1 MSSTII
7 RKMRAEDLS
16 QVCEIEKDN
25 FSLPWSEKSF
35 SESMERKDTVFLTAI
50 VSGEVAGYIG
60 CYCIAGTGEITNV
73 AVKAS
78 FRRRGI
84 GGMLLEKL
92 YEEGAA
98 LETYEFFL
106 EVRESNEAAIALY
119 SRQGFVK
126 TGIRKNFYEK
136 PVENA
141 VIMWKYETNCCHQF
155 PLGMRNENNYD

>member
-1 MSSTII
+1 MSNVTI
-7 RKMRAEDLS
+7 RTMQAEDLP

-25 FSLPWSEKSF
+25 FSIPWSEKSF
-35 SESMERKDTVFLTAI
+35 LESMERKDTVFLAAH
-50 VSGEVAGYIG
+50 VSGEVAGYLG

-78 FRRRGI
+78 FRRKGI
-84 GGMLLEKL
+84 GSMLLEKL

-98 LETYEFFL
+98 LETHEFFL

-119 SRQGFVK
+119 SRQGFVRE
-126 TGIRKNFYEK
+126 GIRKNFYEK

-141 VIMWKYETNCCHQF
+141 VIMWKH
-155 PLGMRNENNYD
+155 